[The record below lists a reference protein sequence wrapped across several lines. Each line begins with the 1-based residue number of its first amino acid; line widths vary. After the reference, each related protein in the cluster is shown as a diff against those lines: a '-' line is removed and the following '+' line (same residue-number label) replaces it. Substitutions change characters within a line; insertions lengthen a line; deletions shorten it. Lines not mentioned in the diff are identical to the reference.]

1 MITSRLRPRPGVV
14 RSSVLAGGLLMIS
27 ASASAG
33 FEDGPD
39 LSVGWV
45 VDGVSYSGTLIG
57 TDLGDG
63 LFSYAATTS
72 DVGFS
77 IEWAMTVNNNGSNGG
92 FQLLGSSVGVTNL
105 LASDSDFSL
114 SILMPSVFGDGVA
127 LYGGSVG
134 GTLTGD
140 AGGGVLAG
148 FVEGSSL
155 WSASVD
161 GTTIAQ
167 LIEDPFVIT
176 TDPFDSAAIPAAAFG
191 EPIPSL
197 EGVSPT
203 ASMSVDLDFILG
215 AGDTVAITST
225 FVGRIPTPA
234 TLALFGIAGFNRRRR
249 RS

>member
-1 MITSRLRPRPGVV
+1 M
-14 RSSVLAGGLLMIS
+14 S

-39 LSVGWV
+39 LSVDWV
-45 VDGVSYSGTLIG
+45 VDGVAYNGTLVG
-57 TDLGDG
+57 TDLGGG
-63 LFSYAATTS
+63 LYSYAATTS

-77 IEWAMTVNNNGSNGG
+77 IDWVMTVNNNGSNGG
-92 FQLLGSSVGVTNL
+92 FQLLGSTIGVTNL
-105 LASDSDFSL
+105 LAADSEFSL
-114 SILMPSVFGDGVA
+114 SILMPTIFGDGAA

-134 GTLTGD
+134 GTLTGE
-140 AGGGVLAG
+140 AGDGLLAG
-148 FVEGSSL
+148 LGEGSSF

-167 LIEDPFVIT
+167 LIEDPFLIT
-176 TDPFDSAAIPAAAFG
+176 TDPFESAAIPAAAFG

-197 EGVSPT
+197 EGISPT
-203 ASMSVDLDFILG
+203 ASMGVALDFLLG

-225 FVGRIPTPA
+225 FVGQIPTPA

-249 RS
+249 RA

>member
-1 MITSRLRPRPGVV
+1 M
-14 RSSVLAGGLLMIS
+14 S

-39 LSVGWV
+39 LSVDWV
-45 VDGVSYSGTLIG
+45 VDGVAYNGTLVG
-57 TDLGDG
+57 TDLGGG
-63 LFSYAATTS
+63 LYSYAATTS

-77 IEWAMTVNNNGSNGG
+77 IDWVMTVNNNGSNGG
-92 FQLLGSSVGVTNL
+92 FQLLGSTIGVTNL
-105 LASDSDFSL
+105 LTADSEFSL
-114 SILMPSVFGDGVA
+114 SILMPTIFGDGAA

-134 GTLTGD
+134 GTLTGE
-140 AGGGVLAG
+140 AGGGLLAG
-148 FVEGSSL
+148 LGEGSSF

-167 LIEDPFVIT
+167 LIEDPFLIT
-176 TDPFDSAAIPAAAFG
+176 TDPFESAAIPAAAFG

-197 EGVSPT
+197 EGISPN
-203 ASMSVDLDFILG
+203 ASMGVALDFLLG

-225 FVGRIPTPA
+225 FVGQIPTPA

-249 RS
+249 RA

>member
-1 MITSRLRPRPGVV
+1 
-14 RSSVLAGGLLMIS
+14 LAGGLLVIS

-45 VDGVSYSGTLIG
+45 VDGTSYSGTLVG

-77 IEWAMTVNNNGSNGG
+77 IDWAMTVNNNGPNGG
-92 FQLLGSSVGVTNL
+92 FELLGSTIGVTNL
-105 LASDSDFSL
+105 LAADSAFAL
-114 SILMPSVFGDGVA
+114 SILLPTNFGDGQA

-140 AGGGVLAG
+140 AEGGFMTGLG
-148 FVEGSSL
+148 EGSSL

-167 LIEDPFVIT
+167 LIEDPFLIT
-176 TDPFDSAAIPAAAFG
+176 TDPFGSAAIPAAAFG

-197 EGVSPT
+197 EGFSPT
-203 ASMSVDLDFILG
+203 ASMGVDLDFLLG

-225 FVGRIPTPA
+225 FVGQIPTPA

>member
-1 MITSRLRPRPGVV
+1 MITSRLRPGPGGV
-14 RSSVLAGGLLMIS
+14 RTGLLAGGLLVIS

-45 VDGVSYSGTLIG
+45 VDGVSYNGTLIG

-77 IEWAMTVNNNGSNGG
+77 IEWAMTVNDNGSNGG
-92 FQLLGSSVGVTNL
+92 FQLLGSSIGVTNL
-105 LASDSDFSL
+105 LATDSDFSL

>member
-148 FVEGSSL
+148 FIEGSSL